1 MIKLKENDFTDYK
14 SAKIE
19 IGMYLSFCLSEEE
32 KQKLKDKWNECGGYK
47 VIPWYEWVLQNVSV
61 NID

>member
-1 MIKLKENDFTDYK
+1 MINLKENDFTDYN
-14 SAKIE
+14 SARIE
-19 IGMYLSFCLSEEE
+19 TGMYLSFCLSEEE
-32 KQKLKDKWNECGGYK
+32 RQRLKDKWNEHGGYE